1 MADNNTNVYSQDAE
15 PEKKK
20 KPIKLILILIGVG
33 LFVTL
38 LIVANVSKAKEAKV
52 AEESAS
58 MAAMETEPVTEA
70 QLSDAEIE
78 QQALIEVYGEPPAGF
93 RWNDDGEPIAVSDEG
108 LTAEEVV
115 YQYLRA
121 VSLLDMANAEK
132 YAQLSM
138 IVNKYDSYYSDVDA
152 SQDYYTQFARKMYS
166 QALTSMEIESTER
179 EAVFAN
185 GRRIYTM
192 NLKVLDLSYKDF
204 WKDNSEEIFEHLY
217 QYITLEND
225 SIKAQQYIYDQIL
238 AYYAKD
244 DAKKRDIQVD
254 IVLDKVTLGGWLVE
268 DDADLD
274 TACSYTDGTSVYEY
288 IMDQYTDWVEEK
300 QSKED
305 EAARDTE

>member
-70 QLSDAEIE
+70 QLSDAEME

-93 RWNDDGEPIAVSDEG
+93 RWNDEGEPIAVSDEG

-238 AYYAKD
+238 EYYAKD

-288 IMDQYTDWVEEK
+288 IMDQYTDWVENK
-300 QSKED
+300 QREED
-305 EAARDTE
+305 EAARNAD

>member
-20 KPIKLILILIGVG
+20 KPIKLILILIVVG

-70 QLSDAEIE
+70 QLSDAEME

-93 RWNDDGEPIAVSDEG
+93 RWNDEGEPIAVSDEG

-204 WKDNSEEIFEHLY
+204 WKDNSDEIFEHLY

-305 EAARDTE
+305 EAARDIE